1 VSASRADGA
10 ALDAGTVTEDNTPD
24 RTEAHQ
30 AYLDSVAD
38 DAEKAVELAQQ
49 TIDHLTASL
58 DDRKAEAK
66 RARAEANQGQVN

>member
-1 VSASRADGA
+1 MSASQADGA
-10 ALDAGTVTEDNTPD
+10 GFDAATAIEYTPD
-24 RTEAHQ
+24 GGAGAQQ
-30 AYLDSVAD
+30 AYLDRVAN